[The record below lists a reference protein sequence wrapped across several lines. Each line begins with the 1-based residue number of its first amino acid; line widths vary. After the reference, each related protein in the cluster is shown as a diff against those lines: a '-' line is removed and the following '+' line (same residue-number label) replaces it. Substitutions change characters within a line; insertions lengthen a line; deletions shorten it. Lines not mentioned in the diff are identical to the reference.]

1 MPAYPQL
8 GEAKAGE
15 LGDWVRN
22 TQGGGGGEQ
31 TFQYNRERERESNK
45 HNWEAAIANRVKP
58 SGDHFEATQLTST
71 EITA

>member
-1 MPAYPQL
+1 MVGYCAVVGGVILEPMPAYPQL

-31 TFQYNRERERESNK
+31 TFQYNREREREK
-45 HNWEAAIANRVKP
+45 EGERERERVTNTT
-58 SGDHFEATQLTST
+58 GRQQ
-71 EITA
+71 